1 MDHQR
6 ATVTHLVMSS
16 SDLTVLERRLGRTH
30 AICKR
35 LRDALADC
43 TIPRLQ
49 HYRAAARRHHRD
61 GELEID
67 PGAVVS
73 KGDDPGAY
81 VMAWLWI
88 DDSELVSPQNSAPAH
103 LPPAGRRARPARPK
117 KHRKLIA

>member
-1 MDHQR
+1 MHHQR
-6 ATVTHLVMSS
+6 ATVTHVVMSS
-16 SDLTVLERRLGRTH
+16 NDLTVLERRLGRTH
-30 AICKR
+30 AICKC

-43 TIPRLQ
+43 TVPHLQ
-49 HYRAAARRHHRD
+49 DYRAAAARHHRD

-88 DDSELVSPQNSAPAH
+88 DDCELVSHSAQASARTRQP
-103 LPPAGRRARPARPK
+103 LTGRQARPAKP
-117 KHRKLIA
+117 RKQAS

>member
-1 MDHQR
+1 MYHQH
-6 ATVTHLVMSS
+6 ATVTHVAMSS
-16 SDLTVLERRLGRTH
+16 TDLTVLERRLGRTH

-43 TIPRLQ
+43 TISGLQ
-49 HYRAAARRHHRD
+49 NYRAAAQRHHRD

-81 VMAWLWI
+81 VMPWLWI
-88 DDSELVSPQNSAPAH
+88 DDSELASDRPKVPSS
-103 LPPAGRRARPARPK
+103 RRARRVRPQS
-117 KHRKLIA
+117 RPVTRTAINR